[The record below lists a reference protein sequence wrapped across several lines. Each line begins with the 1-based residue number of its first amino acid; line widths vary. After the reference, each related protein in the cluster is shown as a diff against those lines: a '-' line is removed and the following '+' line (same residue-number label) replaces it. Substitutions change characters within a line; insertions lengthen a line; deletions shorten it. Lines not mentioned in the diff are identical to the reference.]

1 MQSLN
6 PASSHDSGGVS
17 ESDLKRRDALGLQ
30 RRLEMARDAL
40 NPPAADGA
48 SVPER
53 RESAPQRLIG
63 RLVSLNGTHGVID
76 CRLDPAGEDW
86 SVGHLITIAHRD
98 ARLVGVV
105 CEVATVDARWSEWE
119 ANVARVTFELSGEII
134 DRIPDPSVFYRG
146 VRFYPSLGAIV
157 HRMRA
162 DDLRTIYTFRGK
174 RGVEIG
180 RLSQNSSIPAEIS
193 IDQMIA
199 RHFAVLGS
207 TGVGKTTAASLLIS
221 SAIAARPNLRVLV
234 LDPHNEYTAHFPGVA
249 QIIDSDNLEL
259 PIWMFRFDELADVIF
274 SGRPPHPD
282 ERDALYEVIQTA
294 KTNFQG
300 GAGFASASVL
310 RRKISVEGAAVT
322 ADTPSPF
329 RVADVVATIDEWLG
343 KLEQR
348 YPPSDLR
355 ALRARLEGLSRDPRY
370 KFMFTGRGALEED
383 VALVI
388 SRIFRI
394 PTAGLPVTIV
404 KLAGLP
410 NEVVN
415 SVVSVLARLAF
426 EVAFWCSGSF
436 EVSLVCEEAHR
447 YIPSGQGHDFAP
459 VRRAIGR
466 IAKEG
471 RKYGASLCVITQ
483 RPSELD
489 PTVLSQCS
497 TTFAMRLPNDNDKKI
512 IADAVG
518 ASALSMIALLPSIAD
533 REAIA
538 FGEAMAMPMRMKFS
552 DVALLSKE
560 RRPGAS
566 SDAAAIDLSRLSRQL
581 RDGARE
587 RQQADQCATPVSG
600 ARADGN

>member
-1 MQSLN
+1 MQSLD
-6 PASSHDSGGVS
+6 PASAYEVGEGAP
-17 ESDLKRRDALGLQ
+17 ESDLNRRDALGLQ
-30 RRLEMARDAL
+30 RRLEIARQTL
-40 NPPAADGA
+40 SPATADGDR
-48 SVPER
+48 VNDR
-53 RESAPQRLIG
+53 RESAPQRVIGHLI
-63 RLVSLNGTHGVID
+63 SLNGTHGVID

-86 SVGHLITIAHRD
+86 SVGHLITIAHRN

-105 CEVATVDARWSEWE
+105 CEVATVDARWSEGE
-119 ANVARVTFELSGEII
+119 ANLARVTFELNGEII
-134 DRIPDPSVFYRG
+134 DRAPDPSAFYRG
-146 VRFYPSLGAIV
+146 VRSYPSLGATV

-162 DDLRTIYTFRGK
+162 DDLRTTYTFRGK

-193 IDQMIA
+193 IDQMTA

-234 LDPHNEYTAHFPGVA
+234 LDPHNEYASHFPGVA
-249 QIIDSDNLEL
+249 QIIDSDSLEL
-259 PIWMFRFDELADVIF
+259 PIWMFRFDELAEVIF

-282 ERDALYEVIQTA
+282 ERDALYEVVQTA
-294 KTNFQG
+294 KTNYLA
-300 GAGFASASVL
+300 GAGSATGSVL
-310 RRKISVEGAAVT
+310 RRKLSIEGPAVT

-329 RVADVVATIDEWLG
+329 RIADVVATIDEWLG

-348 YPPSDLR
+348 YPRSDLR
-355 ALRARLEGLSRDPRY
+355 ALRARLEALSRDFRY
-370 KFMFTGRGALEED
+370 KFMFSGRTGLEED

-394 PTAGLPVTIV
+394 PTGGLPITIV

-436 EVSLVCEEAHR
+436 EVSVICEEAHR

-471 RKYGASLCVITQ
+471 RKYGASLGVISQ

-518 ASALSMIALLPSIAD
+518 VSALSMVALLPSIAD

-552 DVALLSKE
+552 DVGLQSKD
-560 RRPGAS
+560 RRPSAS
-566 SDAAAIDLSRLSRQL
+566 SETAPIDLTRLSRQL
-581 RDGARE
+581 RDGGR
-587 RQQADQCATPVSG
+587 D
-600 ARADGN
+600 NH

>member
-1 MQSLN
+1 MQSLEH
-6 PASSHDSGGVS
+6 ASTFEICETES
-17 ESDLKRRDALGLQ
+17 EPDLERSDALGLQ
-30 RRLEMARDAL
+30 RRLDMARETL
-40 NPPAADGA
+40 LPAATAAVGP
-48 SVPER
+48 SER
-53 RESAPQRLIG
+53 REPAWQRVIG

-76 CRLDPAGEDW
+76 CRLDPSGEDW
-86 SVGHLITIAHRD
+86 SVGHLITIAQRD

-105 CEVATVDARWSEWE
+105 CEIATVDVRWSERE
-119 ANVARVTFELSGEII
+119 ANVARVTFELSGEIV
-134 DRIPDPSVFYRG
+134 DLAQEPSVFHRG
-146 VRFYPSLGAIV
+146 VRSYPSLGAIV

-180 RLSQNSSIPAEIS
+180 RLGQNSSIPAEIS
-193 IDQMIA
+193 VDRMIA
-199 RHFAVLGS
+199 RHFAVLGA
-207 TGVGKTTAASLLIS
+207 TGVGKTTAASMLVS
-221 SAIAARPNLRVLV
+221 SAIAEKPNLRVLV
-234 LDPHNEYTAHFPGVA
+234 LDPHNEYAAHFPGVA
-249 QIIDSDNLEL
+249 QIIDSDSLEL
-259 PIWMFRFDELADVIF
+259 PIWMFRFDELADVVF
-274 SGRPPHPD
+274 SGRPPHAD

-300 GAGFASASVL
+300 GSGSASASVL
-310 RRKISVEGAAVT
+310 RRKHLIEGAAVT

-329 RVADVVATIDEWLG
+329 RLSDVIATIDEWLG
-343 KLEQR
+343 KLEQPYSR
-348 YPPSDLR
+348 SDLR
-355 ALRARLEGLSRDPRY
+355 ALRARLDGLSRDPRY
-370 KFMFTGRGALEED
+370 KFMFSGRGGHDED
-383 VALVI
+383 VALVV

-394 PTAGLPVTIV
+394 PTAGMPITIV

-426 EVAFWCSGSF
+426 EVAFWCAGSY
-436 EVSLVCEEAHR
+436 EISVVCEEAHR
-447 YIPSGQGHDFAP
+447 YIPSGEGYEFAP

-471 RKYGASLCVITQ
+471 RKYGASLGVISQ

-518 ASALSMIALLPSIAD
+518 VSALSMVALLPSIAD

-552 DVALLSKE
+552 DAALQSKGKPVKATE
-560 RRPGAS
+560 
-566 SDAAAIDLSRLSRQL
+566 AAPIDLGRLSRQL
-581 RDGARE
+581 RDGARDTQ
-587 RQQADQCATPVSG
+587 RDNQ
-600 ARADGN
+600 

>member
-1 MQSLN
+1 MQTLD
-6 PASSHDSGGVS
+6 PASTDAIGGAFA
-17 ESDLKRRDALGLQ
+17 SDLDRRDVQGLQ
-30 RRLEMARDAL
+30 RRLEIARETL
-40 NPPAADGA
+40 HPGVADESGL
-48 SVPER
+48 SRR
-53 RESAPQRLIG
+53 REASPRRIIG
-63 RLVSLNGTHGVID
+63 HLVSLNGTHGVID

-86 SVGHLITIAHRD
+86 SVGHLITIAHRN

-105 CEVATVDARWSEWE
+105 CEVATIDARWSERE
-119 ANVARVTFELSGEII
+119 ANLARVTFELSGEII
-134 DRIPDPSVFYRG
+134 DRAPDPSVFYRG
-146 VRFYPSLGAIV
+146 VRSYPSLGATV
-157 HRMRA
+157 HQMRA

-174 RGVEIG
+174 RGVDIG

-193 IDQMIA
+193 VDQMIA
-199 RHFAVLGS
+199 RHFAVLGA
-207 TGVGKTTAASLLIS
+207 TGVGKTTAASMLIS

-234 LDPHNEYTAHFPGVA
+234 LDPHNEYAAHFPGVA
-249 QIIDSDNLEL
+249 HVIDSDSLEL
-259 PIWMFRFDELADVIF
+259 PIWIFRFDELADVIF

-282 ERDALYEVIQTA
+282 ERDALYDVIQTA
-294 KTNFQG
+294 KANYR
-300 GAGFASASVL
+300 AGSGSATTGVL
-310 RRKISVEGAAVT
+310 RRRLSAEGAAVT

-329 RVADVVATIDEWLG
+329 RIGDVIATIDEWLG

-370 KFMFTGRGALEED
+370 KFMFSGKSGLEED

-388 SRIFRI
+388 SGVFRI
-394 PTAGLPVTIV
+394 PTRGLPITIV

-447 YIPSGQGHDFAP
+447 YIPSGHGYEFAP

-471 RKYGASLCVITQ
+471 RKYGASLGVISQ

-518 ASALSMIALLPSIAD
+518 VSALSMVALLPSIAD

-538 FGEAMAMPMRMKFS
+538 FGEAIAMPMRMKFS
-552 DVALLSKE
+552 DVALQSKE
-560 RRPGAS
+560 RPPSA
-566 SDAAAIDLSRLSRQL
+566 SDAAPIDLGRLSRQL
-581 RDGARE
+581 RDGARDN
-587 RQQADQCATPVSG
+587 Q
-600 ARADGN
+600 

>member
-1 MQSLN
+1 MQSTE
-6 PASSHDSGGVS
+6 PASSYENAGVS
-17 ESDLKRRDALGLQ
+17 ESELKRSDALGLQ
-30 RRLEMARDAL
+30 RRLEIARQTL
-40 NPPAADGA
+40 NPAVGEGA
-48 SVPER
+48 SVSER
-53 RESAPQRLIG
+53 RVSAPQRLIG
-63 RLVSLNGTHGVID
+63 RLVSLNGTRGVID

-86 SVGHLITIAHRD
+86 SVGHLITITHRN

-105 CEVATVDARWSEWE
+105 CEVATADGKWSEEE
-119 ANVARVTFELSGEII
+119 ANLARVTFELGGEII
-134 DRIPDPSVFYRG
+134 DQAADPPLFNRG
-146 VRFYPSLGAIV
+146 VASFPSLGAIV
-157 HRMRA
+157 HRIRA
-162 DDLRTIYTFRGK
+162 EDLRSIYTFRGK

-180 RLSQNSSIPAEIS
+180 RLSQNSDIPAEVS

-207 TGVGKTTAASLLIS
+207 TGVGKTTAAAMLIS
-221 SAIAARPNLRVLV
+221 SAIADRPNLRVLV
-234 LDPHNEYTAHFPGVA
+234 LDPHNEYAAHFPGIA
-249 QIIDSDNLEL
+249 QVIDAENLEL
-259 PIWMFRFDELADVIF
+259 PIWMFRFDELADIVF
-274 SGRPPHPD
+274 SGRPPHSD

-294 KTNFQG
+294 KSNFHG
-300 GAGFASASVL
+300 GAVSATASLL
-310 RRKISVEGAAVT
+310 RRKLSVDGAAVT

-329 RVADVVATIDEWLG
+329 RIADVLATIDEWLG
-343 KLEQR
+343 KLEQP
-348 YPPSDLR
+348 YPRSDLR
-355 ALRARLEGLSRDPRY
+355 ALRARLEGLSRDHRY
-370 KFMFTGRGALEED
+370 KFMFGGRSGFEED
-383 VALVI
+383 VALVL

-394 PTAGLPVTIV
+394 PTAGLPITVV
-404 KLAGLP
+404 NLAGLP

-436 EVSLVCEEAHR
+436 EVALVCEEAHR
-447 YIPSGQGHDFAP
+447 YIPSGQGQDFAP

-471 RKYGASLCVITQ
+471 RKYGASLCVISQ

-497 TTFAMRLPNDNDKKI
+497 TTFAMRLPNENDKKI

-552 DVALLSKE
+552 DVTLQSKE
-560 RRPGAS
+560 RRPSA
-566 SDAAAIDLSRLSRQL
+566 SDAAPIDLTKLSRQF
-581 RDGARE
+581 RDGTRNNK
-587 RQQADQCATPVSG
+587 ADPTGSP
-600 ARADGN
+600 

>member
-1 MQSLN
+1 MHSPD
-6 PASSHDSGGVS
+6 PASSFENSGVF
-17 ESDLKRRDALGLQ
+17 ESDLKRSDALGLQ
-30 RRLEMARDAL
+30 RRLEMARETL
-40 NPPAADGA
+40 NSAAADGA
-48 SVPER
+48 SVSER
-53 RESAPQRLIG
+53 RGSASQRLIG
-63 RLVSLNGTHGVID
+63 RLASLNGTRGVID

-86 SVGHLITIAHRD
+86 SVGDLITIAHRN

-105 CEVATVDARWSEWE
+105 CEVATVDGKWSEGE
-119 ANVARVTFELSGEII
+119 ANLARVTFELGGQII
-134 DRIPDPSVFYRG
+134 DQAPDPSLFNRG
-146 VRFYPSLGAIV
+146 VASFPSLGATV
-157 HRMRA
+157 HRITA
-162 DDLRTIYTFRGK
+162 EDLRSIYTFRGK

-180 RLSQNSSIPAEIS
+180 RLSQNSGIPAEVS

-199 RHFAVLGS
+199 RHFAVIGS
-207 TGVGKTTAASLLIS
+207 TGVGKTTAATLLIG

-234 LDPHNEYTAHFPGVA
+234 LDPHNEYAAHFPGIA
-249 QIIDSDNLEL
+249 QAIDADSLEL
-259 PIWMFRFDELADVIF
+259 PIWMFRFDELADIIF

-294 KTNFQG
+294 KTNFH
-300 GAGFASASVL
+300 GAAGAAAVSVL
-310 RRKISVEGAAVT
+310 RRKLSVDGAAVT

-329 RVADVVATIDEWLG
+329 RIADVVATIDEWLG
-343 KLEQR
+343 KLEQPYSR
-348 YPPSDLR
+348 SDLR
-355 ALRARLEGLSRDPRY
+355 ALRARLDGLSRDNRY
-370 KFMFTGRGALEED
+370 KFMFGGRGGLEED
-383 VALVI
+383 VGLVL

-394 PTAGLPVTIV
+394 PTGGLPITIV
-404 KLAGLP
+404 NLAGLP

-436 EVSLVCEEAHR
+436 EVTLICEEAHR
-447 YIPSGQGHDFAP
+447 YIPAGQEQDFAP

-471 RKYGASLCVITQ
+471 RKYGASLCVISQ

-497 TTFAMRLPNDNDKKI
+497 TTFAMRLPNENDKKI
-512 IADAVG
+512 IGDAVG

-552 DVALLSKE
+552 DVALQLKE
-560 RRPGAS
+560 RRPSA
-566 SDAAAIDLSRLSRQL
+566 SDAAPIDLTRLSRQF
-581 RDGARE
+581 RDGTRNTK
-587 RQQADQCATPVSG
+587 ADPTGSP
-600 ARADGN
+600 